1 MQINLINVL
10 TNTGQGYM
18 KSIFAY
24 QMLAFLTV
32 QFPFPRGCIM
42 GYKEGQIMDV
52 LCVVLIMHTPVA
64 VRM

>member
-1 MQINLINVL
+1 
-10 TNTGQGYM
+10 M

-32 QFPFPRGCIM
+32 QFPFPQDCIM

-52 LCVVLIMHTPVA
+52 LGVVLIMHTPVA